1 MAQKQIE
8 VTCPC
13 CATRLVVDVL
23 TQTVLKHAQP
33 RQLDETGKEILDES
47 RWDQARDKVKGRLD
61 GGDDKFDS
69 ALSREKSRS
78 RDLDELFKKAQDK
91 LAGREPDAGGE

>member
-13 CATRLVVDVL
+13 CETRLVVDVL
-23 TQTVLKHAQP
+23 TQTILKHAPP

-47 RWDQARDKVKGRLD
+47 RWDQARDKVKDRLD
-61 GGDDKFDS
+61 GGEDKFDS
-69 ALSREKSRS
+69 ALSREKKRS
-78 RDLDELFKKAQDK
+78 EDLDDLFKKAQRK
-91 LAGREPDAGGE
+91 IARGETESDEA